1 MARILIVDDSASNRE
16 LLRSILENA
25 GHVVTEAADGEEAL
39 AAMAA
44 APPALAIV
52 DIQMPRLDG
61 YGVLERMLAD
71 ERLRGTPVIA
81 LTAYAMERDRERGL
95 AAGFQAY
102 LTKPITLRLLRQVLA
117 EVLPAEK
124 DQEEP

>member
-16 LLRSILENA
+16 LLRSILENG
-25 GHVVTEAADGEEAL
+25 GHDVIEATDGEEAL
-39 AAMAA
+39 TVMAA

-61 YGVLERMLAD
+61 YGVLERMLAS
-71 ERLRGTPVIA
+71 ERLRDIPVIA

-95 AAGFQAY
+95 AAGFRAY
-102 LTKPITLRLLRQVLA
+102 LTKPVTLRLLRQVLA
-117 EVLPAEK
+117 EVLPTEK
-124 DQEEP
+124 SKEEE